1 MNELMQVGQLE
12 GKHEQSNRVYSIEG
26 ISPTIMASERKY
38 CTGGYVSP
46 KIMVNTNKIIRE
58 IIPQK
63 VRVRKYEV
71 DVIALKELL
80 REAKKSSGL
89 TNKSISNKLNQPKT
103 LVEHWFRN
111 DNCFSIPD
119 EVIWFDLKKL
129 LDIKTDRFDKSI
141 MTFEIRDGIFDKAN
155 RVYDSNGIAPTLTCV
170 GVENERYKVYEDRNE
185 IIRCG
190 QVSKK
195 GSQAGMVYDSEGLF
209 PTVCACTHGYAIGNI
224 LDNKLINKGDNMWN
238 NNLKKLNFKMD
249 EIRIFDVFAGI
260 GALHQSLK
268 ELGVPVRVTNLSE
281 IDIDSI
287 ISYAGG
293 HIDNFKKLDF
303 NYPSEEKM
311 KKYLMDRNIGYNF
324 EKKKS
329 SISRIKLDKLK
340 LVYKAS
346 IMLNNLGD
354 ISKVDYD
361 KIEDF
366 DLMNMSFPCTD
377 ISNAG
382 QQKGMK
388 NEDGTPTRSGLYI
401 YSIKAVRA
409 KKPKYVMIE
418 NVKALI
424 QKKFIEDFYS
434 VISEL
439 EECGYNC
446 YYPTKEDKKGVK
458 PICLNSKDF
467 GIPQNRERIFVI
479 AIRKDIDTKAFEFP
493 IGRDYGIRLK
503 DVLEDQVNEKYYLSP
518 EIQNKIFNWKAYQRP
533 FENVLGENSTSPTIT
548 ARGAGEYH
556 SGMILVGDGLKDK
569 TNLEDD
575 RIICEQR
582 SDEGLR
588 FFKDNICGALR
599 TIDSCGDKR
608 VIENGAIRGRYNE
621 EGKVEQKLEL
631 RNDGIINTLTT
642 VEKDNVLLE
651 NKKEI
656 RVRKLTPLEC
666 WRLQGFRDEMFYK
679 VQELG
684 ISDTQ
689 LYKQAGN
696 SITVNVL
703 YYIFKNLF
711 KEYIK

>member
-293 HIDNFKKLDF
+293 
-303 NYPSEEKM
+303 
-311 KKYLMDRNIGYNF
+311 
-324 EKKKS
+324 
-329 SISRIKLDKLK
+329 
-340 LVYKAS
+340 
-346 IMLNNLGD
+346 
-354 ISKVDYD
+354 
-361 KIEDF
+361 
-366 DLMNMSFPCTD
+366 
-377 ISNAG
+377 
-382 QQKGMK
+382 
-388 NEDGTPTRSGLYI
+388 
-401 YSIKAVRA
+401 
-409 KKPKYVMIE
+409 
-418 NVKALI
+418 
-424 QKKFIEDFYS
+424 
-434 VISEL
+434 
-439 EECGYNC
+439 
-446 YYPTKEDKKGVK
+446 
-458 PICLNSKDF
+458 
-467 GIPQNRERIFVI
+467 
-479 AIRKDIDTKAFEFP
+479 
-493 IGRDYGIRLK
+493 
-503 DVLEDQVNEKYYLSP
+503 
-518 EIQNKIFNWKAYQRP
+518 AYR
-533 FENVLGENSTSPTIT
+533 
-548 ARGAGEYH
+548 
-556 SGMILVGDGLKDK
+556 
-569 TNLEDD
+569 
-575 RIICEQR
+575 
-582 SDEGLR
+582 
-588 FFKDNICGALR
+588 
-599 TIDSCGDKR
+599 
-608 VIENGAIRGRYNE
+608 
-621 EGKVEQKLEL
+621 
-631 RNDGIINTLTT
+631 
-642 VEKDNVLLE
+642 
-651 NKKEI
+651 
-656 RVRKLTPLEC
+656 
-666 WRLQGFRDEMFYK
+666 
-679 VQELG
+679 
-684 ISDTQ
+684 
-689 LYKQAGN
+689 
-696 SITVNVL
+696 
-703 YYIFKNLF
+703 
-711 KEYIK
+711 